1 MLNTISNLLY
11 LTFCYHSIYDDSY
24 DYDDWREWL
33 LIGIGVSKYRY
44 QSIPIDTNRYQKP
57 NIGSDTIPIRLS
69 VDHYI
74 KVHLSYVY
82 KYTKGFSLIEI
93 ETFL

>member
-33 LIGIGVSKYRY
+33 LIGIGVLKYRY
-44 QSIPIDTNRYQKP
+44 RSIPKAQYRLRYDT
-57 NIGSDTIPIRLS
+57 DPIIS
-69 VDHYI
+69 
-74 KVHLSYVY
+74 
-82 KYTKGFSLIEI
+82 GSLISAATQTI
-93 ETFL
+93 F

>member
-33 LIGIGVSKYRY
+33 LIGIGVPKYRY
-44 QSIPIDTNRYQKP
+44 RSVPKNKNKKSTKSPI
-57 NIGSDTIPIRLS
+57 SAPIRYRS
-69 VDHYI
+69 DYRWI
-74 KVHLSYVY
+74 TNY
-82 KYTKGFSLIEI
+82 KIIL
-93 ETFL
+93 